1 VDRNHVLVAGESRGG
16 EAALLLGAHFPRL
29 VNGVIAGVPSSVVNP
44 GWPDTSNPAWT
55 VRGRPLPA
63 VSPSGT
69 AKAVIP
75 VERIRG
81 PVLLTCG
88 EQDRIWPSC
97 AHVDAITLRLRG
109 QGFAYPVTALRHRD
123 AGYLIGGL
131 TAYYGSLTDD
141 ALAGGTVAATQ
152 AAQADA
158 HAKLLAF
165 LASL

>member
-1 VDRNHVLVAGESRGG
+1 M
-16 EAALLLGAHFPRL
+16 
-29 VNGVIAGVPSSVVNP
+29 
-44 GWPDTSNPAWT
+44 
-55 VRGRPLPA
+55 
-63 VSPSGT
+63 
-69 AKAVIP
+69 
-75 VERIRG
+75 ERIRG

-97 AHVDAITLRLRG
+97 AYVDAITVRLRA
-109 QGFAYPVTALRHRD
+109 QGFAYPVTALRYRD
-123 AGYLIGGL
+123 AGHLIGGL